1 MEISSNFETDN
12 VSWILPFIFNFCK
25 IYSNSLLS
33 LLFRSHIFLKIWP
46 SGLFYCYFFLIKKYM
61 YMIQNRLG
69 WPSPNIAKSNMTFTS
84 LIINIEFSTGCILLN
99 HLEWSLSWANPWTEG
114 YQVRSDGSE
123 PGDFEHI
130 VTGGGRCVYSH
141 KHQGST

>member
-1 MEISSNFETDN
+1 
-12 VSWILPFIFNFCK
+12 
-25 IYSNSLLS
+25 
-33 LLFRSHIFLKIWP
+33 
-46 SGLFYCYFFLIKKYM
+46 M

-141 KHQGST
+141 KHQGSTEHPVYTRCRTQRHFCVNNKIKHSPIQSWKGFSSFIHLINNS

>member
-1 MEISSNFETDN
+1 MEIKFKFWN
-12 VSWILPFIFNFCK
+12 LPFIFNFCK
-25 IYSNSLLS
+25 KQFTVILYY
-33 LLFRSHIFLKIWP
+33 LFSFGGIFLKIWP
-46 SGLFYCYFFLIKKYM
+46 SGLFYCNFFEIKKYM

-130 VTGGGRCVYSH
+130 VTGGGRCVYSYN
-141 KHQGST
+141 HQGST